1 MTWARSEDDEEQVEG
16 ECSQIDE
23 GDIPKQEV
31 LKIPTWVQMKLTKQA
46 KSEDPHVKEDPHL
59 GYLMKH

>member
-31 LKIPTWVQMKLTKQA
+31 LKIPNLSSDEMTKQA

-59 GYLMKH
+59 G